1 MIPLDQMQCL
11 LYTKYAA
18 HKVQKDH
25 SATNIQAYLNHWLI
39 IDITEQKNT
48 SRKVEPHSSD
58 VLQE

>member
-1 MIPLDQMQCL
+1 VFIAS
-11 LYTKYAA
+11 AA

-39 IDITEQKNT
+39 TDITEQKNT
-48 SRKVEPHSSD
+48 SRKVDPHSSD